1 MLLCNVMKSF
11 HVFYADVHALL
22 HISNDYQ
29 YVKAHEGA
37 FNLIATL

>member
-1 MLLCNVMKSF
+1 MQLCIVMKSF

-29 YVKAHEGA
+29 HVKAHEGA
-37 FNLIATL
+37 YNLHATL